1 VNSAIA
7 LKNEPLFSQFTVSN
21 DRSQGGSSLK
31 NGRIELM
38 QNRNPPCD
46 DNKGVGEYL
55 NETDAYGKGI
65 RVPATYYL

>member
-1 VNSAIA
+1 MS
-7 LKNEPLFSQFTVSN
+7 LKDNNIQFTVSN

-31 NGRIELM
+31 QGRIELM

-46 DNKGVGEYL
+46 DDKGVGEYL

>member
-1 VNSAIA
+1 MA
-7 LKNEPLFSQFTVSN
+7 LKDNSLQFTVSN

-38 QNRNPPCD
+38 QNRQTPCD
-46 DNKGVGEYL
+46 DDKGVDEHL
-55 NETDAYGKGI
+55 NETDANGNGI